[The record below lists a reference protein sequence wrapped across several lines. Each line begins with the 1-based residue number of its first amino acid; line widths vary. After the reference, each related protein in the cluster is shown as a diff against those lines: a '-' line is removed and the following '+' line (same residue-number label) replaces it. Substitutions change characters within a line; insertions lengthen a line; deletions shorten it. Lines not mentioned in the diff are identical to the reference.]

1 MAGCKRPTFCR
12 HAVGG
17 AACFPQAV
25 AVQQL
30 VSRWSNL
37 FTLFVGGTL
46 NSTQIEFDSAKRDA
60 TLAER
65 GLEFARA
72 SDVFAGRHFTAIDDR
87 FAYGEKRFFTVG
99 WLDDRQVVVTWTPR
113 GEVRRIISMRKA
125 NEREKSRYAD
135 RLG

>member
-1 MAGCKRPTFCR
+1 M
-12 HAVGG
+12 
-17 AACFPQAV
+17 
-25 AVQQL
+25 
-30 VSRWSNL
+30 
-37 FTLFVGGTL
+37 
-46 NSTQIEFDSAKRDA
+46 QIEFDSAKRDA

-72 SDVFAGRHFTAIDDR
+72 SDVFASRHFTAIGDR
-87 FAYGEKRFFTVG
+87 FAHGEQRFFTVG

-135 RLG
+135 RLGRPG